1 MCACV
6 HVCMCACVH
15 VCICAYVHV
24 FMCVQVSVCVC
35 AYMCVC
41 VCVHVC
47 VRVCTCMCMCM
58 RMCVCV
64 HVCVHVCMRACEHLC
79 MCVRARLV
87 GNGSVSE
94 AGCVCGHVVQPV
106 LGGRSVRPILERI
119 DYAVDAAAGMAEVDE
134 MPWPSYSAVDL
145 LEDLKSN
152 PGAEFVA
159 AAAVS

>member
-1 MCACV
+1 MCACVHVCMCACV

-35 AYMCVC
+35 AYMCV
-41 VCVHVC
+41 
-47 VRVCTCMCMCM
+47 
-58 RMCVCV
+58 CVCV